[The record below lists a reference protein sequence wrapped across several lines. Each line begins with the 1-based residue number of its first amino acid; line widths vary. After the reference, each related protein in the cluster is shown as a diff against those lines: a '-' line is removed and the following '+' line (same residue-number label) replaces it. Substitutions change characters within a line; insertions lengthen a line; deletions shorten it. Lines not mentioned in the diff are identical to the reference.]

1 MNTVIFECSGIWP
14 QMTQFDLDV
23 LKPSNHPNLISNE
36 QIGIRKSLKNGH
48 VWPVNCAKISIFQ
61 VDFLEILN
69 NFWTRYE
76 NFDKFVDHKE
86 PECNLNMFFL
96 SISRFF
102 QEVKRHLSVVKP
114 WKIRRA
120 TKTSSSAIFSRIFR
134 IIHDF
139 LKFVF
144 EDV

>member
-1 MNTVIFECSGIWP
+1 MNTVIFDYSGIWP

-23 LKPSNHPNLISNE
+23 LKPSNHPKLISNE

-76 NFDKFVDHKE
+76 NFDKFVDLKE
-86 PECNLNMFFL
+86 PECNLNMFFIDKSGFFRNFNVTSLL
-96 SISRFF
+96 SNLEKYEEQQKQVQVQFF
-102 QEVKRHLSVVKP
+102 PAYLG
-114 WKIRRA
+114 
-120 TKTSSSAIFSRIFR
+120 
-134 IIHDF
+134 
-139 LKFVF
+139 
-144 EDV
+144 